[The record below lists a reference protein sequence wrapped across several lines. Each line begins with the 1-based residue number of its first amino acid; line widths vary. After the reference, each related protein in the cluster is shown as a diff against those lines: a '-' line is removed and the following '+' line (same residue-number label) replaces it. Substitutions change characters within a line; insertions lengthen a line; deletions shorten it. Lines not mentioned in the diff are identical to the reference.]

1 LVVGVCVGRCRG
13 EGAPVTRLRFTKNFL
28 SSRVLEMESRNLSPG
43 EYWKVRQGFSFF
55 EKSQRVG
62 QRKKAKSHSYPR

>member
-1 LVVGVCVGRCRG
+1 MVVDVCVGRCRG

-43 EYWKVRQGFSFF
+43 EYWKVRHGFTFF
-55 EKSQRVG
+55 EKSQSWPE
-62 QRKKAKSHSYPR
+62 KKGKIP